1 MTDPYGGT
9 HLFSHPEEPDD
20 DVEEELEEETSSV
33 YSVSELTAAIR
44 GLLEMNF
51 DSVWL
56 EGEISGHK
64 VAQSKHA
71 YFTLKDDRCQIRCVM
86 FRGSRAGLKF
96 EPEDGDQILLSGRV
110 AVYEARGE
118 YQIIVESMEPR
129 GLGALQKAFDQLKK
143 KLEEEGLFA
152 AQHKKPLP
160 EYPWKIGV
168 VTSSTGAVIRDI
180 LNVIKR
186 RNPKVSVL
194 LNPVKV
200 QGEGSANEIAQA
212 IREMNTRQDLDLL
225 IVGRG
230 GGSIED
236 LWAFNEEVVARA
248 IFQSRIPVISAV
260 GHEVDVTIADFVAD
274 LRAPTPSAAAEI
286 AVPVLEETLDSLRNL
301 TENLIGQ
308 IQWQFQDR
316 RQRLL
321 SLIDRRFFREPARI
335 LENPAQRLDDL
346 SARLTRSLE
355 TWSQVQREG
364 LRSRVKRLLSSSP
377 DRKLG
382 QHRARLENQEQL
394 LGHLMLGRIRLERSR
409 LDFARLQR
417 SLDSWSRVQRES
429 LHSLVKRLL
438 SASPERKL
446 AQHRAQFESQN
457 HLLAHLMTGVLRTE
471 RSRFDALTR
480 QLDSLSPLRV
490 LGRGYSLTSEKETG
504 KVVFRRDQVKPG
516 DRLRIRLSDG
526 ELDATVE
533 DG

>member
-9 HLFSHPEEPDD
+9 DLFSHPEEPEDE
-20 DVEEELEEETSSV
+20 EEELEEDSLSV

-86 FRGSRAGLKF
+86 FRGSRSGLKF
-96 EPEDGDQILLSGRV
+96 EPEDGDQVLLSGRV

-118 YQIIVESMEPR
+118 YQIIVDSMEPR

-160 EYPWKIGV
+160 PFPWKIGV
-168 VTSSTGAVIRDI
+168 VTSPTGAVIRDI

-212 IREMNTRQDLDLL
+212 IKEMNTRQDLDLL

-248 IFQSRIPVISAV
+248 IYQSRIPIISAV

-286 AVPVLEETLDSLRNL
+286 AVPVLDEMLELLRGL
-301 TENLIGQ
+301 TDNMIGQ

-316 RQRLL
+316 RERLL
-321 SLIDRRFFREPARI
+321 SLIDRRFFREPNRI
-335 LENPAQRLDDL
+335 LENPAQRLDDM

-355 TWSQVQREG
+355 TWSRVQREG
-364 LRSRVKRLLSSSP
+364 LYSRVKRLLSASP
-377 DRKLG
+377 ERTMI
-382 QHRARLENQEQL
+382 QQRARLENQEQL
-394 LGHLMLGRIRLERSR
+394 LGHLMMSRVRLERNR
-409 LDFARLQR
+409 LDLSRLQR
-417 SLDSWSRVQRES
+417 SLDTWSRVQRES
-429 LHSLVKRLL
+429 LRSLVKRLL
-438 SASPERKL
+438 SASPEQKL
-446 AQHRAQFESQN
+446 AQVRSQFDSRN
-457 HLLAHLMTGVLRTE
+457 HLLAHLMTGALKTE
-471 RSRFDALTR
+471 RNRFDALTR
-480 QLDSLSPLRV
+480 QLDSLSPLQV
-490 LGRGYSLTSEKETG
+490 LGRGYSITSKEETG
-504 KVVFRRDQVKPG
+504 KVVFRKDQVKPG